1 MLNLAPRL
9 RLTHRFAAIIIT
21 FAILTAVCAAIFWH
35 EVGGLRSV
43 YTDIIHRQ
51 YAARVAI
58 VEAKASEANFTAFA
72 YELAHADPDT
82 AQQTTWAFR
91 DEAKRFRNWI
101 AIARAFLPEA
111 TDKLDGISAR
121 FDKLLAFLEGYARQT
136 PSAETREFQMDYR
149 FGPLRDDLE
158 AALNEVSNQTAG
170 DMNDRIAHVD
180 NVAAPR
186 FQHLSALFAGGYVVF
201 FLAALGLASFAVAR
215 PLLRLAAVMGEIAAG
230 RFDTEIGHT
239 RRSDELGDMARAIRV
254 FRDKAVALKALEA
267 ENRSAEERAQQALAA
282 ERERFIEAFQ
292 DDVLHVIAALSAA
305 SQELQ
310 RNAAA
315 MRDIA
320 HATDGRARTVV
331 QSSRVSLEMVEALSA
346 AAQKFSSL
354 VDSANQDFFA
364 ADQIAGHAAA
374 DGKVTSHSAGEL
386 AEAVETIGQIAD
398 FIGGVAYQTNLLAL
412 NATIEAARCGEAG
425 RGFAVVAGEVK
436 ALAQETS
443 RAAADI
449 AARIDV
455 VRSATGQVVKA
466 VGVTVERIGRIGA
479 ITDMIREGTALREQ
493 AAGRIGDYVVAT
505 AGEAQQLS
513 ATLQAVAQSTGE
525 SQRIAAEMLQA
536 TNSLSEQ
543 TERLL
548 VRSREFCVQIRGK
561 KAAR

>member
-1 MLNLAPRL
+1 MLKLVPKL
-9 RLTHRFAAIIIT
+9 RLTHLFAAIIIV
-21 FAILTAVCAAIFWH
+21 FAVLTAVCAAIFWH
-35 EVGGLRSV
+35 EVNGLRGV

-111 TDKLDGISAR
+111 NDNLDGISAR
-121 FDKLLAFLEGYARQT
+121 FDKLLAFLEGFARQT
-136 PSAETREFQMDYR
+136 PSAETREFQIDYR

-158 AALNEVSNQTAG
+158 AALNEVSNGTAG
-170 DMNDRIAHVD
+170 EMNDRIAHVD
-180 NVAAPR
+180 NVATPR
-186 FQHLSALFAGGYVVF
+186 FQRLSALFAGGYIVF
-201 FLAALGLASFAVAR
+201 FLVALALASFAVAR
-215 PLLRLAAVMGEIAAG
+215 PLLRLAAAMREIAGG
-230 RFDTEIGHT
+230 RFDAQIGYT
-239 RRSDELGDMARAIRV
+239 RRSDELGEMARAIRV
-254 FRDKAVALKALEA
+254 FRDKGLALKTLEA
-267 ENRSAEERAQQALAA
+267 ETRSAEARSQQALAA
-282 ERERFIEAFQ
+282 EREHFIEAFQ

-305 SQELQ
+305 SVELQ
-310 RNAAA
+310 RNASA

-320 HATDGRARTVV
+320 HATDGRARNVV
-331 QSSRVSLEMVEALSA
+331 RSSRASVEMVESLSA
-346 AAQKFSSL
+346 AAREFSSL
-354 VDSANQDFFA
+354 VDSANQDFFT
-364 ADQIAGHAAA
+364 ADQIADRAAT
-374 DGKVTSHSAGEL
+374 DGKVTSDSASDL

-425 RGFAVVAGEVK
+425 RGFAVVASEVK

-449 AARIDV
+449 AARIGV
-455 VRSATGQVVKA
+455 VRSATEQVVKA

-479 ITDMIREGTALREQ
+479 ITDMIREGTAMREQ
-493 AAGRIGDYVVAT
+493 AAGRIGDYVSAT

-513 ATLQAVAQSTGE
+513 TTLQAVAQSTGE

-536 TNSLSEQ
+536 TSSLSEQ

-548 VRSREFCVQIRGK
+548 VRSREFCLQIRGQ
-561 KAAR
+561 KAS

>member
-1 MLNLAPRL
+1 MSNLIPKL

-21 FAILTAVCAAIFWH
+21 FAILTAGGAAIFWH
-35 EVGGLRSV
+35 EVNDLRGV
-43 YTDIIHRQ
+43 YADIIHRQ

-101 AIARAFLPEA
+101 AITRAFLPEA
-111 TDKLDGISAR
+111 RDKLDKISAR
-121 FDKLLAFLEGYARQT
+121 FDKLLAFLEGFARQT
-136 PSAETREFQMDYR
+136 PSTETREFQIDYR

-158 AALNEVSNQTAG
+158 AALNEVSNGIAG

-186 FQHLSALFAGGYVVF
+186 FQRLSALFAGSYIFVF
-201 FLAALGLASFAVAR
+201 VLALIFASVAVAR
-215 PLLRLAAVMGEIAAG
+215 PLLRLAAAMREIAAG
-230 RFDTEIGHT
+230 RFDTEIGYT
-239 RRSDELGDMARAIRV
+239 RRTDELGEMARAIQV
-254 FRDKAVALKALEA
+254 FRDKGQTLKLLEA
-267 ENRSAEERAQQALAA
+267 ETRTAETRAQRALAA

-292 DDVLHVIAALSAA
+292 EDVLHVIAALSAA

-320 HATDGRARTVV
+320 HATDGRARSVV
-331 QSSRVSLEMVEALSA
+331 QSSRVSVEMVDALSGA
-346 AAQKFSSL
+346 AREFRAL
-354 VDSANQDFFA
+354 VNAANQDFFT
-364 ADQIAGHAAA
+364 ADQIAGRAAT
-374 DGKVTSHSAGEL
+374 DGQATSHSAGEL

-398 FIGGVAYQTNLLAL
+398 FISGVAYQTNLLAL

-449 AARIDV
+449 ATRIGG
-455 VRSATGQVVKA
+455 VRSATEQVVKA

-479 ITDMIREGTALREQ
+479 ITDTIREGTAQREQ
-493 AAGRIGDYVVAT
+493 AAGRIGDYVSAT
-505 AGEAQQLS
+505 ADEAQQLS
-513 ATLQAVAQSTGE
+513 ATLHAVAQSTGE

-536 TNSLSEQ
+536 TSSLSEQ

-548 VRSREFCVQIRGK
+548 VRSREFCLQIRGQ
-561 KAAR
+561 KAVG